1 MKLENITGVVVLYNP
16 SQSNLNQLINTS
28 NIFDELIVVN
38 NSPENKLILDF
49 QNSELFPKN
58 IILLNNATN
67 LGIAQALNYGIDTA
81 QSKGYEWVVTL
92 DQDSNFELNNLIPM
106 IELYNNLDD
115 DSIKSLCP
123 SIINHGV
130 IEELEII
137 NDKEYLE
144 IESCICSGNLISISA
159 WEEVGKFKEFLFIDT
174 VDIDYCYELR
184 KRNYKIIR
192 VQNSK
197 LIHEIG
203 EPLIYELFS
212 HKILMDKHS
221 RIRKY
226 YIIRNNVYLLKKWFF
241 TFPKQ
246 SVKFLLE
253 NLIKLPIKILIF
265 EKNKMENLKTI
276 LNGFYDGIIGK
287 LGMKN

>member
-1 MKLENITGVVVLYNP
+1 MKLEQITGVVILYNP
-16 SQSNLNQLINTS
+16 NKQQLEQLIKTS
-28 NIFDELIVVN
+28 KIFNDLIVVN
-38 NSPENKLILDF
+38 NSPENQLILDF

-58 IILLNNATN
+58 IVLLINPSN

-81 QSKGYEWVVTL
+81 QSKGYKWVVTL
-92 DQDSNFELNNLIPM
+92 DQDSNFEINNLIPM
-106 IELYNNLDD
+106 IETYNNLGD

-123 SIINHGV
+123 LIINHGV
-130 IEELEII
+130 IEELEIK
-137 NDKEYLE
+137 NDTEYLE
-144 IESCICSGNLISISA
+144 IESCICSGNLICIET

-184 KRNYKIIR
+184 KKNYKIIQ

-203 EPLIYELFS
+203 EPLRFEILS
-212 HKILMDKHS
+212 HSILMDQHS
-221 RIRKY
+221 TIRKY

-246 SVKFLLE
+246 SIKFLLE
-253 NLIKLPIKILIF
+253 NLIKLPIKILVF
-265 EKNKMENLKTI
+265 ENNKLENLKTI

-287 LGMKN
+287 LGKKN